1 MLQIRAFD
9 EGTGLYAPWIS
20 TILEQCW
27 PEQKI
32 QIWEI
37 RDGQIIYLRIRSV
50 FGTHQMPS
58 VGICVKGLW
67 QLPGAKWEE
76 SGVWGADPSY

>member
-1 MLQIRAFD
+1 MNDQMLQIRAFD
-9 EGTGLYAPWIS
+9 EGTGLYTPCIS
-20 TILEQCW
+20 TRLEQRW

-58 VGICVKGLW
+58 VGICVKGLG
-67 QLPGAKWEE
+67 QRAGEKA
-76 SGVWGADPSY
+76 SRG